1 LSLKKIPFSLRI
13 FVADGDPDGL
23 RIVDKSNWIG
33 KALVFPRALL
43 PNVKT
48 RPELAQTGVYFLLG
62 PRPDGEGDML
72 YVGEGDPIRPRLESH
87 YAQKDFWTLAI
98 GFTTTTAGQLNKA
111 HVQFLESRLI
121 ALARAAKRLPLDNAN
136 QPAEPSLSEADRAD
150 MEVFLGHVLG
160 MLPVLG
166 IHAFEQARFPS
177 AITSMDTPGTSL
189 DNSATSVKLGAPAS
203 TSDRTDNVTLICSG
217 KGFSAIGVETS
228 QGFLVQAGSTIASA
242 TGSSLIRSLE
252 ELRRDLIDRGVLT
265 ENRGVLRFTQDYVF
279 NSPSTAAALI
289 LGRSANGRI
298 EWKDEQG
305 RTLKQLQAA
314 FADGLF
320 SDLAGNKKPV

>member
-1 LSLKKIPFSLRI
+1 MMSTPFSLRI

-43 PNVKT
+43 PQVKA
-48 RPELAQTGVYFLLG
+48 RPELAQTGVYLLLG

-87 YAQKDFWTLAI
+87 YAQKDFWTRAI

-121 ALARAAKRLPLDNAN
+121 ALARAAKRMPLDNAN

-150 MEVFLGHVLG
+150 MEVFLGHMLG

-166 IHAFEQARFPS
+166 VHAFEQAP
-177 AITSMDTPGTSL
+177 
-189 DNSATSVKLGAPAS
+189 KAPAAKAGPVL
-203 TSDRTDNVTLICSG
+203 TCKG
-217 KGFSAIGVETS
+217 KGVQATGYEAS
-228 QGFLVQAGSTIASA
+228 QGFVVRAGSQAVADTVPSMAQHVR
-242 TGSSLIRSLE
+242 GMFDLRQ
-252 ELRRDLIDRGVLT
+252 ELVTNGVLAMQ
-265 ENRGVLRFTQDYVF
+265 GALFQFTQDYTF
-279 NSPSTAAALI
+279 SAPSTAAAVV
-289 LGRSANGRI
+289 LGRSANGRV
-298 EWKDEQG
+298 EWKAADG
-305 RTLKQLQAA
+305 RTLKELQEAEAA
-314 FADGLF
+314 Q
-320 SDLAGNKKPV
+320 

>member
-1 LSLKKIPFSLRI
+1 MVPFSLRI

-43 PNVKT
+43 PQVKV
-48 RPELAQTGVYFLLG
+48 RPELAQTGVYLLLG

-87 YAQKDFWTLAI
+87 YAQKDFWTRAI

-121 ALARAAKRLPLDNAN
+121 ALARAAKRMPLDNAN

-150 MEVFLGHVLG
+150 MEVFLDHMLG

-166 IHAFEQARFPS
+166 VHAFEQAP
-177 AITSMDTPGTSL
+177 
-189 DNSATSVKLGAPAS
+189 KAPAAKAGPVL
-203 TSDRTDNVTLICSG
+203 TCKG
-217 KGFSAIGVETS
+217 KGVQATGYEAS
-228 QGFLVQAGSTIASA
+228 QGFVVRAGSQAVVDSA
-242 TGSSLIRSLE
+242 PSMAQHVRGMFDLRQELISN
-252 ELRRDLIDRGVLT
+252 GVLVMQ
-265 ENRGVLRFTQDYVF
+265 GALYQFTQDYTF
-279 NSPSTAAALI
+279 SAPSTAAAVV

-298 EWKDEQG
+298 EWKAADG
-305 RTLKQLQAA
+305 RTLKEIQEAE
-314 FADGLF
+314 
-320 SDLAGNKKPV
+320 AGQ

>member
-1 LSLKKIPFSLRI
+1 MTPFSLRI

-43 PNVKT
+43 PQVKA
-48 RPELAQTGVYFLLG
+48 RPELAQTGVYLLLG

-87 YAQKDFWTLAI
+87 YAQKDFWTRAI

-121 ALARAAKRLPLDNAN
+121 ALARAAKRMPLDNAN

-150 MEVFLGHVLG
+150 MEVFLGHMLG

-166 IHAFEQARFPS
+166 VHAFEQAP
-177 AITSMDTPGTSL
+177 
-189 DNSATSVKLGAPAS
+189 KAPAAKAGPVLS
-203 TSDRTDNVTLICSG
+203 CKG
-217 KGFSAIGVETS
+217 KGVQATGYEAS
-228 QGFLVQAGSTIASA
+228 QGFVVRAGSQAVVDSA
-242 TGSSLIRSLE
+242 PSMAQHVRGMFDLRQELISN
-252 ELRRDLIDRGVLT
+252 GVLVPL
-265 ENRGVLRFTQDYVF
+265 GGLFQFTQDYTF
-279 NSPSTAAALI
+279 SAPSTAAAVV
-289 LGRSANGRI
+289 LGRSANGRV
-298 EWKDEQG
+298 EWKALDG
-305 RTLKQLQAA
+305 RTLKEIQEAEAEQ
-314 FADGLF
+314 
-320 SDLAGNKKPV
+320 